1 MDIITKLI
9 DMFKTDSDADLNA
22 KLEQESALRRQRNE
36 ERMETIK
43 REMGEK
49 WILHPSHKKSRLDE
63 PRPV

>member
-9 DMFKTDSDADLNA
+9 DMFKTDSEADLNA

-36 ERMETIK
+36 ERMEAIK